1 MGSREGDFYRA
12 SVWLQNTGAM
22 DPGDEILD
30 LVPNEEMDLY
40 EAGYPSGTV
49 FMDLIDWTGET
60 TLPTPDPRPET
71 GPR

>member
-1 MGSREGDFYRA
+1 
-12 SVWLQNTGAM
+12 M

-40 EAGYPSGTV
+40 EAGYPTGTV